1 MIALK
6 AESNFP
12 ILHAGF
18 FHQYVRGF
26 VCRYRSDRG
35 CADVHRADPWRDRGI
50 QKEDGG
56 QGHGDRHR
64 HFDPVRMGREQ
75 SAACARYQ
83 PGGLSDRRRRVAFL
97 LAIDMLFARHSGLR
111 STTLRERQEA
121 EHRNDISVFPLAIPL
136 IAGPGALTTVL
147 LMLANGREQ
156 PFITAIVLGV
166 LVLVLLITLVTLLFA
181 VHIMRFIGE
190 TGANVISRVLG
201 IVLTALAVQFVL
213 DGISTQF
220 FAGRF

>member
-1 MIALK
+1 MLDFFINTFVVLFVVIDPIGVAPMFIALTHGETEEYK
-6 AESNFP
+6 RKMAVKGTAIATVILILFVWAGNNL
-12 ILHAGF
+12 LHAL
-18 FHQYVRGF
+18 
-26 VCRYRSDRG
+26 
-35 CADVHRADPWRDRGI
+35 GI
-50 QKEDGG
+50 SLAAFRIAGG
-56 QGHGDRHR
+56 
-64 HFDPVRMGREQ
+64 
-75 SAACARYQ
+75 A
-83 PGGLSDRRRRVAFL
+83 LLFL

-181 VHIMRFIGE
+181 VHIMRFIGD

>member
-1 MIALK
+1 MLDFFINTFVVLFVVIDPIGVAPMFIALTHGETEEYK
-6 AESNFP
+6 RKMAVKGTAIATVILILFVWAGNNL
-12 ILHAGF
+12 LHAL
-18 FHQYVRGF
+18 
-26 VCRYRSDRG
+26 
-35 CADVHRADPWRDRGI
+35 GI
-50 QKEDGG
+50 SLAAFRIAGG
-56 QGHGDRHR
+56 
-64 HFDPVRMGREQ
+64 
-75 SAACARYQ
+75 A
-83 PGGLSDRRRRVAFL
+83 LLFL

>member
-1 MIALK
+1 MLDFFINTFVVLFVVIDPIGVAPMFIALTHGETEEYK
-6 AESNFP
+6 RKMAVKGTAIATVILILFVWAGNNL
-12 ILHAGF
+12 LHAL
-18 FHQYVRGF
+18 
-26 VCRYRSDRG
+26 
-35 CADVHRADPWRDRGI
+35 GI
-50 QKEDGG
+50 SLAAFRIAGG
-56 QGHGDRHR
+56 
-64 HFDPVRMGREQ
+64 
-75 SAACARYQ
+75 A
-83 PGGLSDRRRRVAFL
+83 LLFL
-97 LAIDMLFARHSGLR
+97 LVIDMLFARHSGLR